1 MTTTAQEPVSDGPVN
16 TRPLRFKWSHRGKI
30 HRVLVKVYNAMAGV
44 CPFGIK
50 YGIGKKRRSNK
61 YPYKLIKP
69 GSTIVQIGAPCD
81 TLKAG
86 RSRGMYFS
94 LFNGPT
100 GKTVIIEPASTS
112 EDAFTK
118 IKNARGLKDLIFV
131 CNGAWNE
138 EKDLKL
144 YIDPSHPATNF
155 TEGTVDYEPER
166 LAQFEQISIPCNTV
180 DNLLEK
186 AGVANVDLL
195 SMTTNGAEIEILEG
209 MTKTLERGIEFI
221 CLAGHLHLGDLKDL
235 MGGYGYE
242 EYAFDDRGVTYR
254 KTENK
259 SA

>member
-1 MTTTAQEPVSDGPVN
+1 MTTTATGPVN
-16 TRPLRFKWSHRGKI
+16 TQPLRFKWSHRGKL
-30 HRVLVKVYNAMAGV
+30 HRVLIKTYNTLTSF

-50 YGIGKKRRSNK
+50 YGIGKMRRASK

-69 GSTIVQIGAPCD
+69 GSTIVQIGAPSD
-81 TLKAG
+81 TLRAG

-94 LFNGPT
+94 LFNGKN

-112 EDAFTK
+112 EVAFNK
-118 IKNARGLKDLIFV
+118 IKKQRGLSDLVFI
-131 CNGAWNE
+131 CSGAWNE

-144 YIDPSHPATNF
+144 YIDPTHPATNF

-180 DNLLEK
+180 DNLLAK
-186 AGVANVDLL
+186 ADIGKVDLL

-209 MTKTLERGIEFI
+209 MTETLSKGIEFI
-221 CLAGHLHLGDLKDL
+221 CLAGHLHLGDLKKL
-235 MGGYGYE
+235 MAGYGYE

-254 KTENK
+254 KVDAPSDN
-259 SA
+259 S